1 MIFKA
6 MLAEKILLR
15 DFSEH
20 PVLQGCIR
28 QTIGLPEENRQT
40 IGLPEENTIVMNKIK
55 NLCREC
61 LGNEQIN

>member
-1 MIFKA
+1 MIFKT
-6 MLAEKILLR
+6 MLSEKILLR

-28 QTIGLPEENRQT
+28 QTVGLPEEN
-40 IGLPEENTIVMNKIK
+40 GIVMSKIK
-55 NLCREC
+55 KLCREC